1 MRAFTAKDRKEIK
14 QTAENYPI
22 SPFYKTDEILTSL
35 GIGEALVTALN
46 EKGIPTPL
54 AATYM
59 RAPMTRMDILSSSEI
74 DNQMRESKISS
85 RYEKAIDSDSA
96 YEILNRKIQA
106 ANEPKHQEE
115 LIKANESLGRPSAR
129 KNDTLAT
136 SLSKNTMV
144 RQVGR
149 VLARELARGLL
160 GALGVSNRRR

>member
-1 MRAFTAKDRKEIK
+1 
-14 QTAENYPI
+14 
-22 SPFYKTDEILTSL
+22 
-35 GIGEALVTALN
+35 
-46 EKGIPTPL
+46 
-54 AATYM
+54 
-59 RAPMTRMDILSSSEI
+59 
-74 DNQMRESKISS
+74 MRESKISS

-160 GALGVSNRRR
+160 GALGVSNRRRLY